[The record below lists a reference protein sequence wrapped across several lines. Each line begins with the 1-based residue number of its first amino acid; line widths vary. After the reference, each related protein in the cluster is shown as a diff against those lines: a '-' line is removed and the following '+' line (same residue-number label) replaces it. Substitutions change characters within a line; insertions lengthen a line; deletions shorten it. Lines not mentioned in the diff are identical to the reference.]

1 MHTEPRGSRA
11 MDRSR
16 LERAIVLQLLRED
29 RERRWSPAELETEI
43 DAEAHEVEGALRR
56 LSMDGVLCLTEEAVW
71 ASPAALRLDGLGLIS
86 V

>member
-1 MHTEPRGSRA
+1 

-43 DAEAHEVEGALRR
+43 DAEAHEVEGR
-56 LSMDGVLCLTEEAVW
+56 
-71 ASPAALRLDGLGLIS
+71 
-86 V
+86 

>member
-43 DAEAHEVEGALRR
+43 DAEAHEVEGR
-56 LSMDGVLCLTEEAVW
+56 
-71 ASPAALRLDGLGLIS
+71 
-86 V
+86 